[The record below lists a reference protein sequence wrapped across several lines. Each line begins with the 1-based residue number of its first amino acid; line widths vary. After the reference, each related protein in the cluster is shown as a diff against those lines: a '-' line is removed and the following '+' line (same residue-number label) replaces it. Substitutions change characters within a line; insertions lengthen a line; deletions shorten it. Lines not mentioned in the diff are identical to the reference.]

1 MKITRLLFTTLTMA
15 VVLLTTSCGTKR
27 AVTASGTATPSD
39 AELQKAQQTLAFLQ
53 KVTDQAQYARVITS
67 KIDFTAGMDGREL
80 SLSGQLKMRRDQV
93 IRLQLLAF
101 GVMEAAR
108 LEFTPDHVTLID
120 RINKQYVQVPY
131 SQVQFLRTSGI
142 DFYVLQA
149 LFWNELFQPGERKI
163 TDALLKNYTAE
174 PDAANGMI
182 VSFDRKPLAYRWT
195 AQRDNARL
203 TATHATYHDNTHG
216 QFALNWAYSN
226 FKANGQKVFPM
237 NQHVSFTMPG
247 KSLKFDLQ
255 LKDIGADDS
264 FENETQLS
272 GKYKRVTLEDILR
285 LISN

>member
-1 MKITRLLFTTLTMA
+1 MKITRI
-15 VVLLTTSCGTKR
+15 LLTTVALAIVFLMTSCGTKQ
-27 AVTASGTATPSD
+27 AVTASGSATPSD
-39 AELQKAQQTLAFLQ
+39 AELLKAQQTLAFLQ
-53 KVTDQAQYARVITS
+53 KVNDQAQYARVITA
-67 KIDFTAGMDGREL
+67 KVDFTAGMDGREL

-101 GVMEAAR
+101 GLMEAAR

-120 RINKQYVQVPY
+120 RINKQYVKVPY
-131 SQVQFLRTSGI
+131 SEVDFLRTSGI

-149 LFWNELFQPGERKI
+149 LFWNELFQPGQRKM
-163 TDALLKNYTAE
+163 TDALLKNFTAE
-174 PDAANGMI
+174 PEGANHMM
-182 VSFDRKPLAYRWT
+182 VSFERKPLAYQWT

-203 TATHATYHDNTHG
+203 TATHATYQDKTHG
-216 QFALNWAYSN
+216 KFTLNWAYSN
-226 FKANGQKVFPM
+226 FKANGQKLFPM
-237 NQHVSFTMPG
+237 NQDVSFTMPG

-272 GKYKRVTLEDILR
+272 GKYKRVALEEILR